1 MGLALVLAAINLLA
15 PLEASLEAGEES
27 QPKLSED
34 AGQLLAET
42 DAFASVAYGSEMDA
56 APEPEAEATDEA
68 SAETLP
74 EASFGLAER
83 LGFKVSARS
92 GGWSHSRDLDDRE
105 WIPVAGL
112 RARIAPRLGA
122 FDAFAEGYVQA
133 DGTGKVRPDLV
144 DGWMRYTSGDFELRA
159 GRQVVVWGRADRL
172 NPTDNI
178 SGRDYTLLVASDDDQ
193 RQGPAM
199 VQVRWGRGNYTLDGY
214 WLPEFRPI
222 IFPLERERPGIAILP
237 DQRVSAS
244 DQFAFKL
251 DSSGGSF
258 DWSVSWFR
266 GIDRNRDFTL
276 RPPLPGT
283 FAAIQQTYPNISVIG
298 ADAAGIAGRVGWR
311 LEAAFTDVRGPD
323 SPYVKNDNLWIVGG
337 GDVSFGGGWN
347 VNLQYSLRVIFD
359 YEDPRRITNLA
370 VRAVASLSAAVN
382 NQLDKVQNGV
392 TARLA
397 RRFARDTAE
406 AEIAV
411 IHYVESGDSAI
422 RPRITFAIRD
432 GLRLAVG
439 ADIFGGPELS
449 AFGRVRSLS
458 AGWLQLTAGF

>member
-1 MGLALVLAAINLLA
+1 MLTLATLLVPPEAPPEPEDFPGEVEGSDVLSSDENQGEPDGAAQSDIA
-15 PLEASLEAGEES
+15 M
-27 QPKLSED
+27 D
-34 AGQLLAET
+34 D
-42 DAFASVAYGSEMDA
+42 DAFAQ
-56 APEPEAEATDEA
+56 PTPEA
-68 SAETLP
+68 P
-74 EASFGLAER
+74 PGFAER
-83 LGFKVSARS
+83 LGFDVSARV
-92 GGWSHSRDLDDRE
+92 GGWTHDRNLNDRK

-112 RARIAPRLGA
+112 RARLAPRLGA

-133 DGTGKVRPDLV
+133 EGTGPIRADLV
-144 DGWMRYTSGDFELRA
+144 DGWVRYSSGGFELRA

-172 NPTDNI
+172 NPTD
-178 SGRDYTLLVASDDDQ
+178 SLAGRDYTLLVASDDDQ

-199 VQVRWGRGNYTLDGY
+199 VQLRWGKGNYTLDAY

-222 IFPLERERPGIAILP
+222 VFPLERERPGIAILP
-237 DQRVSAS
+237 DERRRAS

-251 DSSGGSF
+251 DSSGGAF

-283 FAAIQQTYPNISVIG
+283 LASIQQTYPDISVFG
-298 ADAAGIAGRVGWR
+298 ADAAGIAGRIGWR
-311 LEAAFTDVRGPD
+311 IEAAYTDVKGQQGPF
-323 SPYVKNDNLWIVGG
+323 VKNDNLWVVGG

-347 VNLQYSLRVIFD
+347 INLQYSLRVIFD
-359 YEDPRRITNLA
+359 YEDPRRLTNPA
-370 VRAVASLSAAVN
+370 ARAVASLSAAVN
-382 NQLDKVQNGV
+382 NQLDEVQNGV

-397 RRFARDTAE
+397 RRFARDAAE

-411 IHYVESGDSAI
+411 IHYVESGDTAI
-422 RPRITFAIRD
+422 RPRITYAIRD

-439 ADIFGGPELS
+439 ADIFAGPELS

-458 AGWLQLTAGF
+458 SGWAQITAGF